1 MMMPNQKTLK
11 ALYHSVYDP
20 FEYEDEDEYSLYHH
34 GVMGMS
40 WGDRHGPPYPLGGVD
55 KKIARAE
62 AKAKKE
68 AERKQREM
76 NRRMKKLRRAAK
88 KKRKKDQREMTR
100 QEKLLRKKQQ
110 LLDEGDLEK
119 IRKNSKLFTNE
130 EIQWATERHD
140 LIEQSKGHKKQKKV
154 LDEQR
159 LQQIL
164 KVADATARVASNA
177 ATVINAAS
185 SVKNFYDSIK
195 DREVKETKDALDIEI
210 KQLDKKQKEADIRN
224 KNVDAAKKSGVEG
237 LAETLARGYYH
248 DDYERARQVQS
259 SASSSSSGGSSSSNS
274 SDGAS
279 RTPTVSRA
287 EQNYESARAVRDS
300 RGRLLNL
307 SDPSDYRRAS
317 RSQRRAFDIAS
328 RAYDRETR
336 RSIERARRS
345 DGPSIEDLR
354 ERAGLPRTF
363 TPSPDSNRAS
373 AFTSSISGS
382 RAFNDVATDRVSNV
396 GDRTIRTSD
405 GRTYTLPQNLRGR
418 TVSFRDYVE
427 DINRRMATTGRA
439 QASANARTL
448 ESLVSSFEAIPAA
461 DVRDAMSGN
470 FSGLTQEQRRVFN
483 SVMALNRYGNTSA
496 NSAIRSATRT

>member
-1 MMMPNQKTLK
+1 MMIPNQKTLE
-11 ALYHSVYDP
+11 ALYHSIYDP
-20 FEYEDEDEYSLYHH
+20 FDYDDEDDYSLYHH

-55 KKIARAE
+55 KKVARAE

-88 KKRKKDQREMTR
+88 RKRKKDQREMTK

-119 IRKNSKLFTNE
+119 IRKNRKLFTNE

-159 LQQIL
+159 LEQIL

-177 ATVINAAS
+177 ATVINAAA

-248 DDYERARQVQS
+248 DDYERARQAQS
-259 SASSSSSGGSSSSNS
+259 SASSSGSSGSNS
-274 SDGAS
+274 SDSAS

-287 EQNYESARAVRDS
+287 EQNYESARTVRDS
-300 RGRLLNL
+300 RGRTLDL

-317 RSQRRAFDIAS
+317 RSQRRAYDIAR
-328 RAYDRETR
+328 RAHDREI
-336 RSIERARRS
+336 RSNLERAHRS
-345 DGPSIEDLR
+345 GGPSIEDLR
-354 ERAGLPRTF
+354 ERAGLPRTY
-363 TPSPDSNRAS
+363 TPNPDFNRAS

-382 RAFNDVATDRVSNV
+382 RAFNDVTTDRVSNV
-396 GDRTIRTSD
+396 GDRTVRTSD
-405 GRTYTLPQNLRGR
+405 GRTFTLPQNLRGR
-418 TVSFRDYVE
+418 TVSFKDYVE
-427 DINRRMATTGRA
+427 DINNRMAATGRA
-439 QASANARTL
+439 QASANTRTL
-448 ESLVSSFEAIPAA
+448 ESLVSSFEAIPASV
-461 DVRDAMSGN
+461 VRDAMSGN

-483 SVMALNRYGNTSA
+483 SVMALNRYGNTGA
-496 NSAIRSATRT
+496 NRAIRSATRTR